1 MECSLYFREQSA
13 MGTVNDPSLAPSA
26 QKDGDIKMKRAII
39 IVLDSLG
46 IGEMPDAAK
55 YGDEGSNTLGNITR
69 AMKDKPWY
77 KLENLANM
85 GLGHI
90 DGIDYIRKVED
101 PSGSFGRLGERSKGK
116 DTTTGHWEIAGMV
129 LERAFPTYP
138 DGFPK
143 EIIDAFEKA
152 IGRKSLGNYPASGTA
167 IIEKLGKEH
176 METGYPI
183 VYTSADSVFQI
194 AAHEGIIPINELY
207 DMCEKAR
214 AILTGEHAV
223 GRVIARPFVGEPGSF
238 KRTERRKDF
247 SLKPIKKTVL
257 DYAKEQGL
265 EVRAVG
271 KIEDIFAG
279 SGITHAVH
287 INGNMDGVDK
297 TIDWLREDFSG
308 ILFTNLVDFDMLYG
322 HRNNI
327 EGYARAIE
335 DFDLRLPEITG
346 AMKDGDILMITA
358 DHGCDPSTESTDHS
372 REYTPLLIYG
382 KPVRKGVN
390 LRTRES
396 FSDIAATVAEYLG
409 VEAQI
414 EGKNFLKDILA

>member
-1 MECSLYFREQSA
+1 
-13 MGTVNDPSLAPSA
+13 
-26 QKDGDIKMKRAII
+26 MKRAII

-46 IGEMPDAAK
+46 IGEMPDAAR

-69 AMKDKPWY
+69 AMKDKSWY
-77 KLENLANM
+77 RLENLTGM

-90 DGIDYIRKVED
+90 DGIDYIEKVDD
-101 PSGSFGRLGERSKGK
+101 PSASFGRLSEKSKGK
-116 DTTTGHWEIAGMV
+116 DTTTGHWEIAGIV
-129 LERAFPTYP
+129 LERPFPTYP

-143 EIIDAFEKA
+143 EVIEAFEKA
-152 IGRKSLGNYPASGTA
+152 IGRKCLGNYPASGTE

-176 METGYPI
+176 METGFPI

-194 AAHEGIIPINELY
+194 AAHESIIPIDELY

-214 AILTGEHAV
+214 SILTGEHAV
-223 GRVIARPFVGEPGSF
+223 GRVIARPFEGEPGSF
-238 KRTERRKDF
+238 RRTERRKDF
-247 SLKPIKKTVL
+247 SLKPIRKTVL
-257 DYAKEQGL
+257 DYAKEQGF

-297 TIDWLREDFSG
+297 TIEWIREDFKG

-322 HRNNI
+322 HRNNT

-335 DFDLRLPEITG
+335 DFDRRLPEITG
-346 AMKDGDILMITA
+346 AMKDEDILIITA
-358 DHGCDPSTESTDHS
+358 DHGCDPTTESTDHS
-372 REYTPLLIYG
+372 REYTPLLICG
-382 KPVRKGVN
+382 KPIKKGVN
-390 LRTRES
+390 LHTREG

-409 VEAQI
+409 VKAEI
-414 EGKNFLKDILA
+414 EGKSFLKDISL

>member
-1 MECSLYFREQSA
+1 
-13 MGTVNDPSLAPSA
+13 
-26 QKDGDIKMKRAII
+26 MKRAII

-46 IGEMPDAAK
+46 IGEMPDAAN

-77 KLENLANM
+77 RLENMAGM
-85 GLGHI
+85 GLGLI
-90 DGIDYIRKVED
+90 DGIDYIKKVDD
-101 PSGSFGRLGERSKGK
+101 PTGAFARMTERSKGK
-116 DTTTGHWEIAGMV
+116 DTTTGHWEIAGLV
-129 LERAFPTYP
+129 LDKAFPTYP
-138 DGFPK
+138 NGFPR

-152 IGRKSLGNYPASGTA
+152 IGRKSLGNFPASGTA
-167 IIEKLGKEH
+167 IIEQLGKEH

-194 AAHEGIIPINELY
+194 AAHEEIIPIDELY

-247 SLKPIKKTVL
+247 SLKPIKKTLL
-257 DYAKEQGL
+257 DFAKEQGF

-297 TIDWLREDFSG
+297 TIDWIRDDFSG

-335 DFDLRLPEITG
+335 DFDQRLPEITG
-346 AMKDGDILMITA
+346 AMKDGDILFITA

-390 LRTRES
+390 LHTRES
-396 FSDIAATVAEYLG
+396 FSDIAATVAEHLG
-409 VEAQI
+409 VRAEI
-414 EGKNFLKDILA
+414 EGKSFLKDILE

>member
-1 MECSLYFREQSA
+1 
-13 MGTVNDPSLAPSA
+13 
-26 QKDGDIKMKRAII
+26 MKRAII

-69 AMKDKPWY
+69 EMKDKPWY
-77 KLENLANM
+77 KLKNLTSM
-85 GLGHI
+85 GLGFI
-90 DGIDYIRKVED
+90 DSIDYIEKVNN
-101 PSGSFGRLGERSKGK
+101 PTAAVGRLSEKSKGK
-116 DTTTGHWEIAGMV
+116 DTTTGHWEIAGIV
-129 LERAFPTYP
+129 LEKPFPTYP
-138 DGFPK
+138 EGFP
-143 EIIDAFEKA
+143 EEVINAFEKA
-152 IGRKSLGNYPASGTA
+152 IGRKCIGNYAASGTE

-176 METGYPI
+176 METGFPI

-194 AAHEGIIPINELY
+194 AVHESIIPVDELY

-223 GRVIARPFVGEPGSF
+223 GRVIARPFEGEPGSF
-238 KRTERRKDF
+238 KRTDRRKDF
-247 SLKPIKKTVL
+247 SLKPIKKTLL
-257 DYAKEQGL
+257 DYTKGKGL

-297 TIDWLREDFSG
+297 TIEWIKEDFSG

-322 HRNNI
+322 HRNNV

-335 DFDLRLPEITG
+335 DFDRRLPEIIG
-346 AMKDGDILMITA
+346 AMKEGDILIITA
-358 DHGCDPSTESTDHS
+358 DHGCDPTTGSTDHS
-372 REYTPLLIYG
+372 REYTPLIVYG
-382 KPVRKGVN
+382 KPVKKGVN
-390 LRTRES
+390 LHTRES
-396 FSDIAATVAEYLG
+396 FADIAATVAEYLE

-414 EGKNFLKDILA
+414 EGKSFLKDVLK